1 MAMTPAELAFRT
13 ALANPRAALGLV
25 DQLVLDRVDAAI
37 RELSAEEL
45 AYLREIIERRTS
57 TKAATDDEIEKDIA
71 VMQELAERR
80 VRGELIPYRHARIKT
95 VKVTNG
101 GRVGAAV

>member
-1 MAMTPAELAFRT
+1 
-13 ALANPRAALGLV
+13 
-25 DQLVLDRVDAAI
+25 VLDRADAAI
-37 RELSAEEL
+37 QELSAEEL
-45 AYLREIIERRTS
+45 AYLREIIERRKS

-80 VRGELIPYRHARIKT
+80 VRGELIPARIKT

-101 GRVGAAV
+101 GRAGAAA